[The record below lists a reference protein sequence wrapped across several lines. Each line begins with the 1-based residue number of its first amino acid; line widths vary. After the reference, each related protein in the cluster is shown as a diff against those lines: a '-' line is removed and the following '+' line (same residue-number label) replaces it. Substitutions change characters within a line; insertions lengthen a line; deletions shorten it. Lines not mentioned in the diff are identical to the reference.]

1 MKQALRD
8 TGQVSRAYGEIH
20 KMFSGYAFTF
30 VEHLCMMNTESGA
43 IPGSQYNEHE
53 VCYYGK
59 NCKGHY
65 EAHTG

>member
-1 MKQALRD
+1 MKHALRD

-43 IPGSQYNEHE
+43 IPGSQYN
-53 VCYYGK
+53 
-59 NCKGHY
+59 
-65 EAHTG
+65 